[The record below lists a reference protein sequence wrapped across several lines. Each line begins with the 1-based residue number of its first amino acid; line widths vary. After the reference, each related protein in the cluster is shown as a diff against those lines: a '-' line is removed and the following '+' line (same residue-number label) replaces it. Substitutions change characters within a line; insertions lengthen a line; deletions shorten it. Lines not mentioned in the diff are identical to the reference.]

1 MIEGWCEH
9 ALLPTGWSRGVRLMA
24 GDDGRWREVVAG
36 VEQGGLPLLGRY
48 VLPGMPNLHSHAFQR
63 AMAGHAERYG
73 RPDDSFWTWREE
85 MYRHAGR
92 ISPEQLHVIARWLY
106 AELLECG
113 YTRVAEFH
121 YLHHG
126 PDGRP
131 YAPAT
136 AMADALIAAAGE
148 VGIGLT
154 LLPVLYQRGGFSD
167 EALAERQRRFAFA
180 TDDFLRFVDELDRRS
195 GIRVG
200 CAIHSLRAVGA
211 AALAQLLDDP
221 ILAATRRPIHIH
233 IAEQLKEVSDCLAFS
248 GKRPVDYLLAEAPVG
263 PDWCL
268 IHATHLTDA
277 EVKGIADC
285 GAVVGLCPITEA
297 NLGDGVFPAAK
308 FLRAG
313 GRVGIG
319 TDSNVEITA
328 AGEMKMLE
336 YSQRLVERGRNICA
350 DAGSTGARLYQ
361 SVLAGGSQALGAPIP
376 ALALGAVADC
386 VALKD
391 SMAMNVAGDTILD
404 RWIFGTDLA
413 VSDVWVGGAHV
424 VRDGRHVDRSQ
435 IIARATQVC
444 RNLI

>member
-1 MIEGWCEH
+1 MTIH
-9 ALLPTGWSRGVRLMA
+9 AKAALLPEGWARNVRVGLADGVITDIA
-24 GDDGRWREVVAG
+24 TDTPGQFGDWATDVLICG
-36 VEQGGLPLLGRY
+36 V
-48 VLPGMPNLHSHAFQR
+48 PNLHSHAFQR
-63 AMAGHAERYG
+63 GFSGLTEHRGPTA
-73 RPDDSFWTWREE
+73 DSFWTWREA
-85 MYRHAGR
+85 MYRLALR
-92 ISPEQLHVIARWLY
+92 LTPDEMQSLAALAYIEM
-106 AELLECG
+106 LEAG
-113 YTRVAEFH
+113 YTRVGEFH
-121 YLHHG
+121 YLHHA
-126 PDGRP
+126 PDGAAYPNAAEMSAR
-131 YAPAT
+131 
-136 AMADALIAAAGE
+136 IFAAAAE
-148 VGIGLT
+148 TGINLT
-154 LLPVLYQRGGFSD
+154 HLPVFYAHGGFGPQTATD
-167 EALAERQRRFAFA
+167 GQRRFLHDLPSFERLIEACSA
-180 TDDFLRFVDELDRRS
+180 MARPQD
-195 GIRVG
+195 RVG
-200 CAIHSLRAVGA
+200 LAPHSMRAA
-211 AALAQLLDDP
+211 SIDQIAHLAEAFPD
-221 ILAATRRPIHIH
+221 RPFHIH

-336 YSQRLVERGRNICA
+336 YSQRLIERGRNICA

-361 SVLAGGSQALGAPIP
+361 SVLAGGSQALGAPMP
-376 ALALGAVADC
+376 ALALGAVADL

-435 IIARATQVC
+435 IIARAAQVC